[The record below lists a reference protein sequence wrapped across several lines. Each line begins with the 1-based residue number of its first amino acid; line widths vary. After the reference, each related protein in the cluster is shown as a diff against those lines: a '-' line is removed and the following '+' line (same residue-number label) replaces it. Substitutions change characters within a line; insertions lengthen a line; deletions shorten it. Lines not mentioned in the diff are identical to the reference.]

1 MNFLKKNRSTMKL
14 KSFLL
19 ALGLLT
25 FAFACNNA
33 GQDGQSTD
41 EADQQEMVE
50 ETTLQ
55 P

>member
-1 MNFLKKNRSTMKL
+1 MKL

-33 GQDGQSTD
+33 GQEGQSTD
-41 EADQQEMVE
+41 EGSAGNDRRNQ
-50 ETTLQ
+50 LC
-55 P
+55 